1 VAELMLEIELKV
13 RIPSLDPVRTRLTE
27 SHAQFCGRV
36 HEHDV
41 YYNAPHRDFGVTDEA
56 IRVRYS
62 NGQAVVT
69 YKGAKI
75 KSSGLKAREELNTG
89 VESGEIF
96 EKILERLGFIKTAE
110 VDKVRENYRIDN
122 AMISLDSV
130 NDLGTFAEIEIM
142 AEKDDAEVPAR
153 IEKISK
159 EIGIQGEP
167 ILASYLEL
175 LLAKR
180 SAAQS

>member
-1 VAELMLEIELKV
+1 MLEIELKV
-13 RIPSLDPVRTRLTE
+13 RISSLDPVRQQLIRLKAR
-27 SHAQFCGRV
+27 SYGRI

-56 IRVRYS
+56 VRVRYT
-62 NGQAVVT
+62 NDHAVVT

-75 KSSGLKAREELNTG
+75 KSSGLKAREELNTA

-96 EKILERLGFIKTAE
+96 EQMLDRLGFKKTAE
-110 VDKVRENYRIDN
+110 VNKWRENYKLGN
-122 AMISLDSV
+122 MAISLDSV
-130 NDLGTFAEIEIM
+130 DELGTFAEIEIM
-142 AEKDDAEVPAR
+142 AENDDSDASAQ

-159 EIGIQGEP
+159 EMGIQGEP

-175 LLAKR
+175 LLSKR
-180 SAAQS
+180 SAVQS

>member
-1 VAELMLEIELKV
+1 MLEIELKV
-13 RIPSLDPVRTRLTE
+13 RISSLDPIRRQLLRLN
-27 SHAQFCGRV
+27 AQFCGRI
-36 HEHDV
+36 HEHDI

-62 NGQAVVT
+62 DDHAVVT

-75 KSSGLKAREELNTG
+75 KTSGLKAREELNTA

-96 EKILERLGFIKTAE
+96 EQMLDRLGFRKTAE
-110 VDKVRENYRIDN
+110 VNKWRENYTLGN
-122 AMISLDSV
+122 MAISLDSV
-130 NDLGTFAEIEIM
+130 DELGTFAEIEIM
-142 AEKDDAEVPAR
+142 AENDDSDAPAR

-159 EIGIQGEP
+159 EIGIEGEP

-175 LLAKR
+175 LLSKR
-180 SAAQS
+180 SAVQL